1 MKVVHLIPQDGLGG
15 VEQAARSLEPDPR
28 LEVEIAFFR
37 GDSLSDKEHIKLIAP
52 NNRLDSFGFYFDG
65 FKYLLDSN
73 PDLLI
78 CSLWRTSIVGVTYS
92 LYRKAFSSS
101 PMKLVVFIHAN
112 KFAHTV
118 DKIITS
124 TAIKLADE
132 VWCDSLASQTGIS
145 DAVKQLK
152 QPSKLKVI
160 SFLVNTNHTS
170 TKQNTKKDNFVFW
183 GRLAKQKRVDKAIRL
198 FQKIHRKIPQ
208 SLFYIYGP
216 DCGELEN
223 LTNLVK
229 ELQLQDNV
237 IFMGPKKPNH
247 YPEEVVTAK
256 FFVNTSSHEGMA
268 IAVTE
273 AMQLGLVPIVTDVG
287 EVANY
292 CEDDKNSIYYNNNVL
307 ERVLDVINNDNKYK
321 TLRSNAL
328 KYWNSQKSYSQ
339 DFIENCLRLSKE
351 ND

>member
-1 MKVVHLIPQDGLGG
+1 MKVIHIIPKDGLGG
-15 VEQAARSLEPDPR
+15 VEQAARSLEFKENKNLDI
-28 LEVEIAFFR
+28 EVTFLS
-37 GDSLSDKEHIKLIAP
+37 GKSLSDKEYIKDFPGIKKL
-52 NNRLDSFGFYFDG
+52 NSFSFYSNG
-65 FKYLLDSN
+65 LKYLLKNN
-73 PDLLI
+73 PDILI
-78 CSLWRTSIVGVTYS
+78 SSLWRSTIISIPYV
-92 LYRKAFSSS
+92 LYKRITRKDNF
-101 PMKLVVFIHAN
+101 KFVIFIHAN
-112 KFAHTV
+112 KFAHIV

-145 DAVKQLK
+145 DAVKH
-152 QPSKLKVI
+152 PNKLKVI

-198 FQKIHRKIPQ
+198 FEQVQRKTPQ

-223 LTNLVK
+223 LTNLVN
-229 ELQLQDNV
+229 ELQLQDSI

-292 CEDDKNSIYYNNNVL
+292 CEDGKNSIYYNNNVL
-307 ERVLDVINNDNKYK
+307 ERVLDVINNDTEYK
-321 TLRSNAL
+321 TLSSNAL
-328 KYWNSQKSYSQ
+328 NYWNSKKSYSQ
-339 DFIENCLRLSKE
+339 DFIDNCLRLSKE
-351 ND
+351 DD